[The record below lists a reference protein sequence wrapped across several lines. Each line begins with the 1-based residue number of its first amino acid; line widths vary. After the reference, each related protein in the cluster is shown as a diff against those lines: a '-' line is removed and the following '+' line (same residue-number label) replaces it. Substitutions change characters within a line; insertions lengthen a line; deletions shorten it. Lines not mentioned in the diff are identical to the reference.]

1 MWGAWESPLLF
12 LCSCR
17 CWLCIACHQRRN
29 RVWHV
34 LHCEWQLLDV
44 WLLAVKQGVV
54 LAGVLVLSAVGVL
67 FLQWVLYDDCA

>member
-1 MWGAWESPLLF
+1 
-12 LCSCR
+12 
-17 CWLCIACHQRRN
+17 
-29 RVWHV
+29 V

-67 FLQWVLYDDCA
+67 FLQWVLYDDCAWLWPLEWAYGALLWVSAALQHCQQLALRLTR